1 MLKHGHWMANIL
13 ENRDELIN
21 VKDELLVA
29 IAKLESIQFYQMVV
43 KKMNKHTTILQLIE
57 TKKQLQQELVNA
69 KQIHKLG
76 QANILEEKIVE
87 IEQTLLAIP
96 LYQQYLT
103 AIEDAQAVLDAI
115 SEYIQIELSI
125 ESEMES

>member
-1 MLKHGHWMANIL
+1 MANIL